1 MMEALEEEIEKVNN
15 KINAIEMTFE
25 AYTTASAST
34 SVTWDEFRKGKVGA
48 LYAYSSL
55 DQLREEKKQLREE
68 KKQLREEKRQLRE
81 KENLLLAQKASPAGK

>member
-1 MMEALEEEIEKVNN
+1 MIEKLEEEIEKVND

-34 SVTWDEFRKGKVGA
+34 SVTWDEFRKKKVGA

-55 DQLREEKKQLREE
+55 DHLREEKNLLREE
-68 KKQLREEKRQLRE
+68 KNLLREEKRQLRE
-81 KENLLLAQKASPAGK
+81 KENLLLAEKASPAGK

>member
-55 DQLREEKKQLREE
+55 DHLREEKKQLRDE
-68 KKQLREEKRQLRE
+68 KKQLRE

>member
-15 KINAIEMTFE
+15 KINAIEMTFD

-34 SVTWDEFRKGKVGA
+34 SVTWDEFRKRKVGA

-55 DQLREEKKQLREE
+55 DHLREKENLLREKERQLREKE
-68 KKQLREEKRQLRE
+68 RQLRE